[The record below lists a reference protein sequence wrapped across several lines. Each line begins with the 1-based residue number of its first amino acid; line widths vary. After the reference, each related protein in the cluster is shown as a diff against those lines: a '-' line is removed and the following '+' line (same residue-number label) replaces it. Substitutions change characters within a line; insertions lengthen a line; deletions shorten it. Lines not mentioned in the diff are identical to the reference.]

1 MITLYDFPLSGHAH
15 RVRLML
21 SLLGLEHTL
30 VEVDLR
36 QGEQKSD
43 EFLQLNPFGVVP
55 VLVDGDV
62 VLRESTAI
70 LSYLALTYGP
80 EWLPTE
86 PAALA
91 EVQTWL
97 ATANK
102 DIVTGPGAAR
112 LVTVFGANLDHEA
125 LIANS
130 HTLLALIDA
139 HLEGRTWL
147 ALDRPT
153 IADVAAYSYIA
164 HAPEGHV
171 LLDNYGNVRRWLA
184 AVEQLPRFVGMPATE
199 VAKAA

>member
-1 MITLYDFPLSGHAH
+1 MITRYDFPLSGHAH

-21 SLLGLEHTL
+21 SLLGLDHKLIT
-30 VEVDLR
+30 VDLPN
-36 QGEQKSD
+36 GEQKSD
-43 EFLQLNPFGVVP
+43 EFLALNPFGVVP
-55 VLVDGDV
+55 VLVDGEV

-70 LSYLALTYGP
+70 LTYLARTYGP
-80 EWLPTE
+80 QWYPIE

-102 DIVTGPGAAR
+102 DVVTGPGAAR
-112 LVTVFGANLDHEA
+112 LVTVFNAPLDQKA
-125 LIANS
+125 LIESS
-130 HTLLALIDA
+130 HKLLTIIDA
-139 HLEGRTWL
+139 HLDGRDWL

-171 LLDNYGNVRRWLA
+171 SLDSYTHIRRWIA
-184 AVEQLPRFVGMPATE
+184 AIEHLPGFVGMPRTA
-199 VAKAA
+199 VAAAA

>member
-21 SLLGLEHTL
+21 SLLDLEYELKT
-30 VEVDLR
+30 VDLT
-36 QGEQKSD
+36 QGEQKTS

-70 LSYLALTYGP
+70 LTYLARTYSP

-86 PAALA
+86 AVPLA

-97 ATANK
+97 AIANK

-112 LVTVFGANLDHEA
+112 LVTVFNAALDHEA
-125 LIANS
+125 LIKKS
-130 HTLLALIDA
+130 HDLLRIIDA
-139 HLEGRTWL
+139 HLDGRDWL
-147 ALDRPT
+147 ALDRAT

-171 LLDNYGNVRRWLA
+171 SLDSYANIRRWLG
-184 AVEQLPRFVGMPATE
+184 AVEQLPGFVGMPRTE
-199 VAKAA
+199 VAAAA

>member
-21 SLLGLEHTL
+21 SLLGLDYQT
-30 VEVDLR
+30 VTVDLR
-36 QGEQKSD
+36 QGEQKND
-43 EFLQLNPFGVVP
+43 DFLALNPFGVVP
-55 VLVDGDV
+55 VLVDGDL

-70 LSYLALTYGP
+70 LTYLARQYGP
-80 EWLPTE
+80 EWLPAD
-86 PAALA
+86 PAQLA

-112 LVTVFGANLDHEA
+112 LVTVFGANFDHPA
-125 LIANS
+125 LIESS
-130 HTLLALIDA
+130 HTLLALIDT
-139 HLEGRTWL
+139 HLDGRNWL

-171 LLDNYGNVRRWLA
+171 ELGDYPHVRAWLA
-184 AVEQLPRFVGMPATE
+184 NIENLPGFVGMPRTE
-199 VAKAA
+199 VPRAA

>member
-15 RVRLML
+15 RVKLML
-21 SLLGLEHTL
+21 SLLNLEH
-30 VEVDLR
+30 EIINVDLR
-36 QGEQKSD
+36 TGEQKQSD
-43 EFLQLNPFGVVP
+43 FLKLNPFGVVP

-70 LSYLALTYGP
+70 LSYLARQYAP

-86 PAALA
+86 AKELA

-112 LVTVFGANLDHEA
+112 LVTVFNAPLDQA
-125 LIANS
+125 KLIEQS
-130 HTLLALIDA
+130 HQLLVLINA
-139 HLEGRTWL
+139 HLSDRAWL
-147 ALDRPT
+147 ALERPT

-171 LLDNYGNVRRWLA
+171 SLDAYPHVLRWLA
-184 AVEQLPRFVGMPATE
+184 NIEQLPGFIGMPKTD
-199 VAKAA
+199 VAAAA

>member
-21 SLLGLEHTL
+21 SLLDLEHEL
-30 VEVDLR
+30 IPVDLTK
-36 QGEQKSD
+36 GEQNND

-55 VLVDGDV
+55 VLVDGPV

-70 LSYLALTYGP
+70 LTYLARTYGP

-91 EVQTWL
+91 EVQAWL
-97 ATANK
+97 ATATK

-112 LVTVFGANLDHEA
+112 LVTVFNAPLDQAA
-125 LIANS
+125 LIASS
-130 HTLLALIDA
+130 HKLLKIIDS
-139 HLEGRTWL
+139 HLGGRDWL
-147 ALDRPT
+147 ALERPT

-171 LLDNYGNVRRWLA
+171 SLDEYANIRRWIA
-184 AVEQLPRFVGMPATE
+184 AVEQLPGFVGMPRTE
-199 VAKAA
+199 VAAAA